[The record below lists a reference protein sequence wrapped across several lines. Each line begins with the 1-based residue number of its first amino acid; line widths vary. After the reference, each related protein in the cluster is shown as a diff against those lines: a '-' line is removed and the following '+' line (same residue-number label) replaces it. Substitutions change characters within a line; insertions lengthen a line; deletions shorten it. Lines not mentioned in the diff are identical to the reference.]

1 MRASNPYRPRR
12 RRRSGWLIGLVM
24 LLLIVAAAAWALT
37 RFLPQ
42 FERIPPTIQAPGTT
56 DWSPDLPVRVRLS
69 DNRALAGYTVVA
81 TNGQENIPVAS
92 NRFVIPVRE
101 INLTLALP
109 KTLEPRL
116 RKGGWQLL
124 IQAEDTSL
132 WNRILDNRAVEVVR
146 IVPDTT
152 PPVLELLAK
161 SPTMARGGSAL
172 VVFKADDPNLKA
184 VYIEA
189 GGERFL
195 PNIYRHK
202 PYYATL
208 IAWPF
213 RRKRLNA
220 VIVAVDRA
228 GNTSRTKITFPVVN
242 KPYRVSKIRATD
254 RFING
259 RITEVAN
266 SDPEFAGIADPLE
279 RFRAVNETMRLKN
292 EALIHRLAKAARTTG
307 PITRWKMRA
316 FYPLKSAK
324 RVADFGDERHYY
336 YGDPK
341 NEISLSYHLG
351 YDLASVRHAPIIAS
365 NPGKVIYAAP
375 NGIYGNMPMIDHGFG
390 LTTLYGHCSRILV
403 HEGDRVEAGQ
413 MIARTGKTGL
423 ALGDHLHFGILVQG
437 IEVWPM
443 DWMKGNWIRKN
454 IDAVFRKADKKIA
467 ATAKP
472 ETP

>member
-12 RRRSGWLIGLVM
+12 RRSGWLIWLV
-24 LLLIVAAAAWALT
+24 LLLLFLGVLAWAVT
-37 RFLPQ
+37 QFLPQ
-42 FERIPPTIQAPGTT
+42 FERVAPVIRAPHSSDWNPDVPIRIQ
-56 DWSPDLPVRVRLS
+56 LK

-81 TNGQENIPVAS
+81 TNGQENVPVAS

-101 INLTLALP
+101 INLTLTIP
-109 KTLEPRL
+109 EGLENRL
-116 RKGGWQLL
+116 RHGGWQLL

-132 WNRILDNRAVEVVR
+132 LNRVLDNRAVAVVR

-152 PPVLELLAK
+152 PPLLELLAK

-172 VVFKADDPNLKA
+172 VVFSAKDPNLKE
-184 VYIEA
+184 VYVEA

-195 PNIYRHK
+195 PSIYRHK

-213 RRKRLNA
+213 QRKKLNG

-228 GNTSRTKITFPVVN
+228 GNTSREKITFPVVN
-242 KPYRVSKIRATD
+242 KPYKVSRIRARD

-259 RITEVAN
+259 RITEVART
-266 SDPEFAGIADPLE
+266 DPEFAGIADPLE

-292 EALIHRLAKAARTTG
+292 EGLIHRLAKAARTAG
-307 PITRWKMRA
+307 PVTQWKMQA
-316 FYPLKSAK
+316 FYPLRSAK
-324 RVADFGDERHYY
+324 LVADFGDERHYY

-341 NEISLSYHLG
+341 NEISQAYHVG

-365 NPGKVIYAAP
+365 NPGTVLYAAP
-375 NGIYGNMPMIDHGFG
+375 NGIYGNMPLLDHGFG
-390 LTTLYGHCSRILV
+390 LATLYGHCSTVLV
-403 HEGDRVEAGQ
+403 KKGDKVQAGQ

-423 ALGDHLHFGILVQG
+423 ALGDHLHFGVLVQG
-437 IEVWPM
+437 VEVWPM
-443 DWMKGNWIRKN
+443 DWMKGNWIKKN
-454 IDAVFRKADKKIA
+454 IDSVFRKADQRIA
-467 ATAKP
+467 KTAKAT
-472 ETP
+472 TP